1 MFPGFY
7 DEYKDDLLRPFN
19 VRYLCR
25 PVCIYYSQT
34 SEEGDGME
42 AALNYCIILEGN
54 IYIFQVNHLKRSIKL
69 LTILGYTRN

>member
-1 MFPGFY
+1 MLTGFY

-42 AALNYCIILEGN
+42 AALNYYIILEGN
-54 IYIFQVNHLKRSIKL
+54 IYIFR
-69 LTILGYTRN
+69 

>member
-1 MFPGFY
+1 MLTGFY

-42 AALNYCIILEGN
+42 AALNYYIILRGIFIFSGKGN
-54 IYIFQVNHLKRSIKL
+54 YLKRSIKL
-69 LTILGYTRN
+69 ITILGY